1 MPAGN
6 EPDVFFVCTRQ
17 FKFQEKLEAFLVAF
31 LATILVA
38 YQFHICVRSRS
49 PSVQK
54 SSSLSCLVHDRFVC
68 WFQSFKTWS
77 RLLPCPKGLGSK
89 TWSRSPSGNAQ
100 EVSLNFLVHTKYHVW
115 FNSRFNSWNA
125 TRNASSFSWNLNCLV
140 HTKNT
145 SGSFPAGILT
155 RLDWA
160 LYC

>member
-31 LATILVA
+31 QELNLELNQTW
-38 YQFHICVRSRS
+38 Y
-49 PSVQK
+49 
-54 SSSLSCLVHDRFVC
+54 FVC
-68 WFQSFKTWS
+68 TRKFKLISWAFPEG
-77 RLLPCPKGLGSK
+77 LLLQVLEPSPLGQGSNLDQVLKLWNQHTNLSWTRHDKLEYFCTDGLRDL
-89 TWSRSPSGNAQ
+89 TQIWNWYATRSVA
-100 EVSLNFLVHTKYHVW
+100 
-115 FNSRFNSWNA
+115 RNA